1 VYQAKYGRLRW
12 ARWAA
17 WVGSAG
23 AAGGGLEAGAV
34 GGMGGRRPGW
44 HSAARGRKRKLVKR
58 DSRRGMGFRFF
69 WLKFDGFELA
79 HELNLRTWVP
89 TFLIG

>member
-1 VYQAKYGRLRW
+1 
-12 ARWAA
+12 
-17 WVGSAG
+17 VGSAG

-34 GGMGGRRPGW
+34 GGMGRRRPGR

-69 WLKFDGFELA
+69 FA
-79 HELNLRTWVP
+79 
-89 TFLIG
+89 